1 MAGLCKVTIIGRLAR
16 DPEMRYT
23 QGGRAVTSF
32 SVPVNRMYTTQSGEK
47 REETEWF
54 RVSAWGNLAEV
65 CNNYLKKGSQVY
77 IEGRLSTRQYEAQNG
92 EKRFSLEVT
101 ANEMQMLGDRPDQ
114 SREVGVGAGVGD
126 SSGDD
131 LDADDLPF

>member
-23 QGGRAVTSF
+23 PGGRAVTSF
-32 SVPVNRMYTTQSGEK
+32 SVPVNRMYTTQAGEK

-54 RVSAWGNLAEV
+54 RVSAWGNLAEI
-65 CNNYLKKGSQVY
+65 CNNYLKKGMQVY
-77 IEGRLSTRQYEAQNG
+77 VEGRLSTRSYEAQNG
-92 EKRFSLEVT
+92 EKRFSLEVM
-101 ANEMQMLGDRPDQ
+101 ANEMQMLGDRSDQ
-114 SREVGVGAGVGD
+114 PREVAVGVGAGD
-126 SSGDD
+126 SGGDD